1 MGATV
6 TRLLR
11 LAKHQTRKRHV
22 VVVMRER
29 EGSTLPAV
37 FKSECATL
45 SWRFPLATRAR
56 ENALLIAT
64 KPVHGKDLHGRHAMG
79 SDRPRRRLQPAGRRL
94 NRRAP
99 KILQPDAEG

>member
-45 SWRFPLATRAR
+45 SWIASSVAR
-56 ENALLIAT
+56 ETRLIAT
-64 KPVHGKDLHGRHAMG
+64 KPVHGKDLHGRHAM
-79 SDRPRRRLQPAGRRL
+79 DRIDHGAAYSLPG
-94 NRRAP
+94 
-99 KILQPDAEG
+99 GV